1 MIDTDPTTDHAP
13 FQARIASVALITTV
27 IVLVAAC
34 ASFLLQQWA
43 VSGQE
48 TRANQAAINRVIA
61 QIAAPALARGDT
73 AAARRAVDAV
83 SLAPNVVAVS
93 LTDSRGRLIA
103 VKQAQSGKAAVPAPN
118 SEQTLQTPVTLDG
131 RSLGSLVTTMQPP
144 SLTALLPRFL
154 ALTMA
159 LFFGAAGL
167 ALFLARLLSRRV
179 IAPVNRLS
187 AAMGEVAASGR
198 FTPVAEDADDDL
210 FRSLA
215 RSFNHLLSKLDA
227 NDRALRL
234 TMEDLVIARDQADSA
249 NVAKSQ
255 FLANMS
261 HEIRT
266 PLNGVLTMAHV
277 MDRGDLSDKQ
287 RERLAVI
294 RNSGE
299 VLLSVLNDVLDL
311 SKIEAGRLDLTEQDF
326 SLDDLA
332 EGSRAAHTLLAVE
345 KGLQLDL
352 AVDPEAGGIWRGD
365 ADRLRQILGNLLSN
379 AIKFT
384 GKGQVSARF
393 SALPSRGLRL
403 VVRDTGIGIAPEK
416 LPTLFDKFTQA
427 DSSTTRRYGGTGL
440 GLAICRELA
449 QLMGGTVRAESV
461 EGQGSTFTVDL
472 PLARGVARVQAP
484 VSEPAA
490 SPADHRLRILAAE
503 DNATNQRVL
512 RAVMEP
518 LDVDLEIVPDGKAA
532 VEAWQAGQ
540 YDLILMDIQMPVMDG
555 VAAARAIR
563 GAEAADGRRRI
574 PILALTAN
582 ALVHQV
588 EEYLAAGM
596 DGHVSKPIELA
607 RLYAAIDQALVPP
620 SETSSEAPA
629 ARVA

>member
-1 MIDTDPTTDHAP
+1 MVETDPTTEHAP

-43 VSGQE
+43 VSREE
-48 TRANQAAINRVIA
+48 TRTTQEALNRVVA
-61 QIAAPALARGDT
+61 QIAAPALARGDQT
-73 AAARRAVDAV
+73 AARRAVEAA
-83 SLAPNVVAVS
+83 SLAPGVIAVS
-93 LTDSRGRLIA
+93 LTDSRGRLLA
-103 VKQAQSGKAAVPAPN
+103 VKEIKPGAAQKAPD
-118 SEQTLQTPVTLDG
+118 EQTIQTPVTLNG
-131 RSLGSLVTTMQPP
+131 RPLGALITTVQPASLGS
-144 SLTALLPRFL
+144 LLPRFL

-167 ALFLARLLSRRV
+167 ALFLARMLARR
-179 IAPVNRLS
+179 ITAPVNRLS
-187 AAMGEVAASGR
+187 AAMVEVAASGR
-198 FTPVAEDADDDL
+198 FTPVAEEADDDL

-215 RSFNHLLSKLDA
+215 RSFNDLLAKLDA
-227 NDRALRL
+227 NDRALRQ
-234 TMEDLVIARDQADSA
+234 TMEDLVVARDQADSA

-277 MDRGDLSDKQ
+277 MDRGELSDKQ
-287 RERLAVI
+287 RERLGVI

-311 SKIEAGRLDLTEQDF
+311 SKIEAGRLDLVEQDF
-326 SLDDLA
+326 SLDELA
-332 EGSRAAHTLLAVE
+332 ETSLAAHTVMALE
-345 KGLQLDL
+345 KGLPLEL
-352 AVDPEAGGIWRGD
+352 TVDPEASGVWRGD

-384 GKGQVSARF
+384 SKGGVSARF

-403 VVRDTGIGIAPEK
+403 VVRDTGIGISPEK

-449 QLMGGTVRAESV
+449 QLMGGTVRAESI

-472 PLARGVARVQAP
+472 PLARGVARAPAP
-484 VSEPAA
+484 VVEPAA
-490 SPADHRLRILAAE
+490 GASDQRLRILAAE

-518 LDVDLEIVPDGKAA
+518 LDVELEIVADGQAA
-532 VEAWQAGQ
+532 VEAWRGGR

-555 VAAARAIR
+555 VTAARTIR
-563 GAEAADGRRRI
+563 AEEAATGRRAI

-607 RLYAAIDQALVPP
+607 RLYAAIDEALAK
-620 SETSSEAPA
+620 SAQAPA